1 VYTPIYRV
9 ELVRERSHHV
19 SNRIIEQPEIASE
32 IVRRFLDGADR
43 ETFVVLGLTA
53 KNRLIGICAVSVGS
67 LSSTIVHPRE
77 VFKPAIL
84 MNACQ
89 IMVAHNHP
97 SGDPTPSP
105 EDKLVT
111 RRLVDTGLILGIEVV
126 DHLIVGDRGRSHS
139 MRRDSPSWIG
149 LTRSGGKEEYACI
162 HCP

>member
-1 VYTPIYRV
+1 LFTPIYRV
-9 ELVRERSHHV
+9 ELVRERRHQV
-19 SNRIIEQPEIASE
+19 SNRIIEQPEVAAE

-43 ETFVVLGLTA
+43 EMFVVLGLTA

-67 LSSTIVHPRE
+67 LNSTIVHPRE

-84 MNACQ
+84 MNACH

-111 RRLVDTGLILGIEVV
+111 RRLVDAGLIVGIEVV
-126 DHLIVGDRGRSHS
+126 DHLIIGDCGRNHS
-139 MRRDSPSWIG
+139 MRRDSPSW
-149 LTRSGGKEEYACI
+149 LSLSRAGGKEENACI